1 MESTDMTVPWFPV
14 IVVDMAGSV
23 LTLVLAFWCV
33 WLSKQW
39 SERNPDDIFRH
50 YIFLLT
56 MAIVFFA
63 ISRSFGHLVKQILLL
78 SEQEQAWKQIAPF
91 SGAINSAT
99 FIVIFAFGIYFQR
112 IQKMHGEVEKYQDHL
127 EEFVEERTFELA
139 AVNKSLQK
147 EIVERLKAEEELQES
162 RATLVNVFNN
172 SNPLC
177 ITNLN
182 YDIIDA
188 NDAYYAIFG
197 KAAHGDPIKCYDS
210 RPGSLCYTDDCPM
223 KKILPGRELV
233 TCEAIKKE
241 IDGRERIFII
251 TARPFRNADGELI
264 GIVENFQD
272 ITKRKQAE
280 EELAYEKEQL
290 TVTLNSIGD
299 GVITTNI
306 MGRIV
311 LINKVAQKLTGWS
324 QPEAEGKPLEEV
336 FHIIHEKNR
345 ERHQNPVERVLA
357 TGQKVELANHT
368 ILITKD
374 NRELY
379 IDDSGAPIFDTKSD
393 IIGVVLVFRDITKE
407 RRLEEE
413 LQKARMIESTG
424 VLAGG
429 IAHDFNNILTV
440 ISGNISLAK
449 ILSGEQKVAERLAG
463 AEKACMRAKSLTQQ
477 LITFAKGGAPI
488 RKTASIADF
497 LKESVNFVLHGSN
510 VKCEFSMSDDL
521 KCCDIDE
528 GQISQV
534 INNLI
539 INADQSMPDG
549 GTIRVEAENIVIGPG
564 DGLPLRKGEYIKIAI
579 RDTGVGIPAVDLP
592 KIFDP
597 YFTTKKE
604 GKGLGLASC
613 YSIISSH
620 DGLITVESQEGVG
633 SSFYIYLPAS
643 ELEPASQ
650 AERPPTSVTGSGR
663 ILVMDDEMQIR
674 RLLGKMLDYLGY
686 EVETVADGDA
696 AIDLFKRAGE
706 LNRPFDVVILDLTI
720 PGGMGGKEA
729 VNRLRAIDPNVKTI
743 VSSGYSSDPIMADY
757 KNYGFDGVVAKP
769 YEINDIAAALQ
780 KLLSNDT
787 GPDKE

>member
-1 MESTDMTVPWFPV
+1 MTVPWLPV
-14 IVVDMAGSV
+14 IVVDMLGSV
-23 LTLVLAFWCV
+23 LTLVIALWCA
-33 WLSKQW
+33 WLSRQW
-39 SERNPDDIFRH
+39 SEKNPDDIFRH
-50 YIFLLT
+50 YLFLLT
-56 MAIVFFA
+56 LAIVLFA

-78 SEQEQAWKQIAPF
+78 SDQAQVWKQISPF

-112 IQKMHGEVEKYQDHL
+112 IQKVHLEVEKYQDHL

-139 AVNKSLQK
+139 AANKSLQK
-147 EIVERLKAEEELQES
+147 EIVERVKVEEELEES

-197 KAAHGDPIKCYDS
+197 QADSEDAPVKCYDS
-210 RPGSLCYTDDCPM
+210 RPGSLCYTDECPL
-223 KKILPGRELV
+223 KKILQGRELV
-233 TCEAIKKE
+233 TCEEVKKE
-241 IDGRERIFII
+241 IDGRDRIFIV

-280 EELAYEKEQL
+280 DELAYEKERL
-290 TVTLNSIGD
+290 AVTLNSIGD

-311 LINKVAQKLTGWS
+311 LINKVAQQLTGWN
-324 QPEAEGKPLEEV
+324 QEDAEGKSLEEI
-336 FHIIHEKNR
+336 FHTLHEKSR
-345 ERHQNPVERVLA
+345 KRHQNPVEKVLA
-357 TGQKVELANHT
+357 TGQKVELSNHT
-368 ILITKD
+368 ILVTRD
-374 NRELY
+374 GEERF
-379 IDDSGAPIFDTKSD
+379 IDDSGAPIFDRNSE
-393 IIGVVLVFRDITKE
+393 IIGVVLVFRDISKE

-449 ILSGEQKVAERLAG
+449 ILSTDQKIVDRLSG
-463 AEKACMRAKSLTQQ
+463 AEKACIRAKNLTQQ

-488 RKTASIADF
+488 KKTASIANF

-510 VKCEFSMSDDL
+510 VKCAFSMSDDL
-521 KCCDIDE
+521 KCSEIDE

-539 INADQSMPDG
+539 INADQSMPNG
-549 GTIRVEAENIVIGPG
+549 GTITVEAENIDIGPG
-564 DGLPLRKGEYIKIAI
+564 DGLPLRHGEYIKIAI
-579 RDTGVGIPAVDLP
+579 RDTGSGIPAADLP

-597 YFTTKKE
+597 YFSTKQQ

-613 YSIISSH
+613 YSIVNNH
-620 DGLITVESQEGVG
+620 DGLITVDSQEGVG
-633 SSFYIYLPAS
+633 TTFFIYLPAS
-643 ELEPASQ
+643 DLKPEKPPAKPLT
-650 AERPPTSVTGSGR
+650 AATGTGR
-663 ILVMDDEMQIR
+663 ILVMDDEVQIR

-686 EVETVADGDA
+686 DVESVADGEA
-696 AIDLFKRAGE
+696 AIDLFKRAWE
-706 LNRPFDVVILDLTI
+706 IKRPFDAVILDLTI
-720 PGGMGGKEA
+720 PGGMGGKET
-729 VNRLRAIDPNVKTI
+729 VNRLRKIDPQVKTI

-757 KNYGFDGVVAKP
+757 RKYGFSGVVAKP
-769 YEINDIAAALQ
+769 YEINDIASALQ
-780 KLLSNDT
+780 KLLGSPGT
-787 GPDKE
+787 GKR